1 MSFVY
6 MQSTLCLTE
15 RGACVILFA
24 SPIIRYSRHRQ
35 MNIDIVHADEK
46 EIKRLEQAS
55 AFTCEGMLLDAENIA
70 GIADVFVSEQLV
82 REGTD
87 EIAGYTW
94 TGKE

>member
-1 MSFVY
+1 MCY
-6 MQSTLCLTE
+6 PLCKPYYKIHE
-15 RGACVILFA
+15 
-24 SPIIRYSRHRQ
+24 
-35 MNIDIVHADEK
+35 
-46 EIKRLEQAS
+46 EQAS
-55 AFTCEGMLLDAENIA
+55 AFTWEGILLDAENIA